1 MAGILALAHSS
12 HGVVPREPAMT
23 TKTEALLPEIADSA
37 FKEGDHIA

>member
-1 MAGILALAHSS
+1 
-12 HGVVPREPAMT
+12 MT